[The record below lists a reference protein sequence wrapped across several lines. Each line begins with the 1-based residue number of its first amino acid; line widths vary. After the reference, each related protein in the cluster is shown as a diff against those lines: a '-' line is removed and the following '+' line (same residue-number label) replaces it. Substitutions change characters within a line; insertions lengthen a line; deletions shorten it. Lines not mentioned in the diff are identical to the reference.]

1 MHLRPILALLSLLAT
16 LACGGGG
23 DSAPA
28 SPPPTA
34 RRVLSISALPKHY
47 PNFTAADLAEARSL
61 VLGTGGRGEFA
72 SYGWGTTLEPT
83 PNGFTV
89 AQVGAATASAAASG
103 VTQQL
108 IGLQVI
114 NTVARNVPP
123 DLTSAA
129 WDSPAM
135 RSRFKVLLDQLGPG
149 LQGRVT
155 YLSIGN
161 EVDVHLAITGE
172 WVAYKAFLE
181 DVAAYARDK
190 WPGVKVGTTLTFG
203 GAQAHP
209 AEAAQLTA
217 ACDLLIF
224 TYYPLGAG
232 FVPLAPNRPATDLPA
247 MVALAGNRPV
257 VVQEFGY
264 PADATTLGSSE
275 AAQAAF
281 ITSGLAAWASL
292 GAAKMPFL
300 NVFLLHDFDQASV
313 NAFATYYGLPSDAG
327 FKAYLGSLGFRKN
340 DGTPKQA
347 WTALVQGAATTGLP

>member
-1 MHLRPILALLSLLAT
+1 MHLRPILALLALLAS
-16 LACGGGG
+16 LACGRGG
-23 DSAPA
+23 DSVPP
-28 SPPPTA
+28 SPPPA
-34 RRVLSISALPKHY
+34 PRRVLSLSALPKHY

-61 VLGTGGRGEFA
+61 VLGAGGRGEFA
-72 SYGWGTTLEPT
+72 SYGWGSSLERT

-89 AQVGAATASAAASG
+89 AQVGAAAASAAASG

-114 NTVARNVPP
+114 NTVTRDVPS

-135 RSRFKVLLDQLGPG
+135 RSRGKALLDQLAAG

-161 EVDVHLAITGE
+161 EVDIHLSTTGE
-172 WVAYKAFLE
+172 WAAYKAFLE
-181 DVAAYARDK
+181 DVAAYARAK
-190 WPGVKVGTTLTFG
+190 WPGVKVGTTLTFS

-209 AEAAQLTA
+209 AEAAQLTS

-232 FVPLAPNRPATDLPA
+232 FVPLAPTRPATDLPA

-264 PADATTLGSSE
+264 PADAATLGSSE

-281 ITSGLAAWASL
+281 ITSGLTTWSSI

-313 NAFATYYGLPSDAG
+313 NAFASYYGLPSDAG
-327 FKAYLGSLGFRKN
+327 FKAYLGSLGLRRN

-347 WTALVQGAATTGLP
+347 WAALVQGAATTGLP